1 MARVSANRLSDTERG
16 ELRKELIRAVRALR
30 KRDVAPFLA
39 DLLTSG
45 EILMLA
51 RRIRIARRLLS
62 GATYE
67 DIAHAERVSHST
79 IQLVDRA
86 IQRGFRGYRA
96 AIAQAEEAARRA
108 GRRRE
113 PSQWQHLLR
122 QVPGLGP
129 HKYWLSLLGPAYD
142 DELAEK

>member
-1 MARVSANRLSDTERG
+1 MARVAANTLSEKERG
-16 ELRKELIRAVRALR
+16 ELRKELARTVRALR

-39 DLLTSG
+39 DLLTPG
-45 EILMLA
+45 EVLMLA
-51 RRIRIARRLLS
+51 RRIRIARQLLS

-67 DIAHAERVSHST
+67 DVAHAEHVSYST

-96 AIAQAEEAARRA
+96 AIAQAEKAARRA
-108 GRRRE
+108 GQRRE
-113 PSQWQHLLR
+113 PSQWQHFLR
-122 QVPGLGP
+122 SVPGLGP
-129 HKYWLSLLGPAYD
+129 HRYWLSLLGPLYD

>member
-1 MARVSANRLSDTERG
+1 MSANRLSDKERG
-16 ELRKELIRAVRALR
+16 ELKKELVRAVRALR

-39 DLLTSG
+39 DLLTPG
-45 EILMLA
+45 EVLMLA

-67 DIAHAERVSHST
+67 DVAHVEHVSYST

-86 IQRGFRGYRA
+86 IQRGFRGYRT
-96 AIAQAEEAARRA
+96 AIAQAETAARRA
-108 GRRRE
+108 GRLRE
-113 PSQWQHLLR
+113 PSQWQHFLR

-129 HKYWLSLLGPAYD
+129 YRYWLSLLGPAYD